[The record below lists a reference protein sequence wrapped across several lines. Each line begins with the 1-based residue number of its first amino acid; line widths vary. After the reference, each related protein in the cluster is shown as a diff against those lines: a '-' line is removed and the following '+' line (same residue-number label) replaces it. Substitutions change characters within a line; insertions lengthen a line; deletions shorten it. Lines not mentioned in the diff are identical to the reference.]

1 MQHLPTIQPMLWSKK
16 LFCLINPGKPPV
28 VPGDSHSLTFPGLYE
43 SPSNVNRSKFTEG
56 EAFMSN
62 EQSLSHTKW
71 ECKYHLTWIPKYR
84 KKELY
89 GDLRRYLGDVFH
101 ELARRRECE
110 ILEGHM
116 MSDHSHMLI
125 SIPPKYAVSQV
136 VGFIKGK
143 SAIHIARQ
151 YFGRK
156 KNFTGQEFWARGYH
170 VSTVGRDEEAI
181 RKYIKEQERE
191 DRRID
196 QLKLF

>member
-1 MQHLPTIQPMLWSKK
+1 
-16 LFCLINPGKPPV
+16 
-28 VPGDSHSLTFPGLYE
+28 VPEDSQSLTFPGLYE
-43 SPSNVNRSKFTEG
+43 SPSKG
-56 EAFMSN
+56 EPLKIHRKRGFIMNN

-89 GDLRRYLGDVFH
+89 GDLRRYLGEVFRD
-101 ELARRRECE
+101 LAQRRECE
-110 ILEGHM
+110 ILEGHLM
-116 MSDHSHMLI
+116 ADHAHMLI

-151 YFGRK
+151 YCGRK
-156 KNFTGQEFWARGYH
+156 KNFTGQQFWARGYH
-170 VSTVGRDEEAI
+170 VSTVGKDEEAI
-181 RKYIKEQERE
+181 RRYIKEQERE

-196 QLKLF
+196 QLNFFR